1 MMATAAATSF
11 TVIVEI
17 KRPDTSLVLDEQ
29 YRNGAHKLGPDLV
42 GGVVQV
48 QQQCFQWQ
56 EQSVL
61 SQNREILEAQRIFT
75 HEPKGILVI
84 GNTNTLSI
92 EILTPAA
99 GGKQLHFTGA
109 VTTENAADLVFQEL
123 IEVSANGAALTPR
136 NANRNFGDGSTVQA
150 TLKNSTVVTTNAV
163 VLDSRH
169 IGTASTS
176 PSRPGVGGG
185 AESRGEWILR
195 ENTWYQ
201 LKLTN
206 ISGASQDMHLAVE
219 WYEHTPKG

>member
-1 MMATAAATSF
+1 MANPVKITDGTRFATIDKVTHALNTIDYAHHEMHAGATYRASIAGTA
-11 TVIVEI
+11 
-17 KRPDTSLVLDEQ
+17 
-29 YRNGAHKLGPDLV
+29 
-42 GGVVQV
+42 
-48 QQQCFQWQ
+48 
-56 EQSVL
+56 
-61 SQNREILEAQRIFT
+61 
-75 HEPKGILVI
+75 I

-99 GGKQLHFTGA
+99 GGKQMHFTGA

-169 IGTASTS
+169 IGTASPS

-185 AESRGEWILR
+185 AESRGEWVLR

-201 LKLTN
+201 LILTN
-206 ISGASQDMHLAVE
+206 IAGAAQDMHMAVE